1 MGFFFTF
8 LSMATHLQLSI
19 TNVGRRMLLYKWNQ
33 MDIRLHHIANGA
45 VFQASPV
52 MRKGKQVIG

>member
-19 TNVGRRMLLYKWNQ
+19 TNVGRRMLLINGTKWIFVCIILL
-33 MDIRLHHIANGA
+33 MELFVRHL
-45 VFQASPV
+45 
-52 MRKGKQVIG
+52 R